1 LSEFCEAATAKQMMR
16 DP

>member
-1 LSEFCEAATAKQMMR
+1 LSEFREAATAKQMMR